1 LLAQSIDTQLEILSH
16 YMEICRI
23 MINSLI
29 DQEVCDYTGQRYSY
43 NKPHDGR
50 NSRWGFNPGSVKL
63 GGQKIPID
71 VPRVFDK
78 KESKNIA
85 LEYYEKLKDLPH
97 QDQQVIF
104 SVLRGLSM
112 RDYGSV
118 ID

>member
-1 LLAQSIDTQLEILSH
+1 
-16 YMEICRI
+16 
-23 MINSLI
+23 
-29 DQEVCDYTGQRYSY
+29 
-43 NKPHDGR
+43 
-50 NSRWGFNPGSVKL
+50 L

-78 KESKNIA
+78 EESKNIA

-118 ID
+118 IDQLHDSFGLSSSSISRSFV